1 MPNDAHGTRALALAL
16 ARNRRAG
23 IATRNA
29 KHFYTGA
36 YAACRPLCIASTIS
50 ANGHPVNGT
59 VFSACH
65 FQEKI
70 KAGDRQNQL
79 AAIAEFV

>member
-1 MPNDAHGTRALALAL
+1 MQNTFTRGAH
-16 ARNRRAG
+16 
-23 IATRNA
+23 
-29 KHFYTGA
+29 
-36 YAACRPLCIASTIS
+36 AACRPLCIASTIS

-59 VFSACH
+59 VFTACH